1 MPSITEQYVKLHSKS
16 AQLASASL
24 DLFPDGVT
32 HDNRRFAPFPMY
44 MERGQ
49 GARKWDVDGNEYI
62 DYRIGHGSMILGHS
76 HPEIV
81 KGVSEAISRGT
92 HLSSSSEMEVKW
104 ARLVKELIPSVEKL
118 RFHSSGTE
126 AVMMAF
132 RMVRVFTGKTKI
144 IKFQDAFHGWADGPY
159 VGTDTDHSAQGI
171 PEGTRKTMIVL
182 PYDLEV
188 VERTLDSDNDVAAVI
203 LQGNKIMEPSFA
215 QKLRS
220 LTEQKGVLLVIDEV
234 VSGFRWSRAGAQG
247 VWGIKPDLSTMAKIL
262 AGGLPG
268 GCVGGRA
275 DVVDTIGTGKI
286 SHPGTFNANPLSA
299 TAGATALSIVANEP
313 IGERALDNANRL
325 KAGLNDVLTKLEVPG
340 CVYGTSSI
348 LQTRFG
354 ADHECD
360 HIYCPEGD
368 KAKGGWGK
376 DAKDALVQ
384 ALANRGVYAWEN
396 QFILSAAH
404 TEEFIDQTV
413 DVFEGSLKDMRA
425 DGFI

>member
-1 MPSITEQYVKLHSKS
+1 
-16 AQLASASL
+16 
-24 DLFPDGVT
+24 
-32 HDNRRFAPFPMY
+32 
-44 MERGQ
+44 
-49 GARKWDVDGNEYI
+49 
-62 DYRIGHGSMILGHS
+62 MILGHS

-81 KGVSEAISRGT
+81 KGVSEAISKGT
-92 HLSSSSEMEVKW
+92 HLSSSSEMEMKW

-144 IKFQDAFHGWADGPY
+144 VRFQDAFHGWADGPY
-159 VGTDTDHSAQGI
+159 VGTDTDHSFQGI

-182 PYDLEV
+182 PYDLEA

-220 LTEQKGVLLVIDEV
+220 LTEQKGVLLVVDEV

-325 KAGLNDVLTKLEVPG
+325 KAGLNNVLTKLEVPG

-368 KAKGGWGK
+368 KAKGGWSK
-376 DAKDALVQ
+376 NAKDALVQ

-413 DVFEGSLKDMRA
+413 DAFEGSLKDMRA